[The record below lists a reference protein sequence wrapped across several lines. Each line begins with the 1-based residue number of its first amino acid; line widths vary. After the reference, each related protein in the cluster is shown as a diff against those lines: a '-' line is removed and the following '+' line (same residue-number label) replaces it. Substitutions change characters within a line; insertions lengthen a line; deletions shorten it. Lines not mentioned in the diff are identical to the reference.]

1 MERRSSKSLPGICS
15 SGRQRATWQNHQCH
29 VIALLVFTLI
39 LADGFAQSAAID
51 MRATGLVA
59 TSLVGIVLR
68 RDRVTDHPQQPPP
81 PQRQA
86 LWPADLIED
95 TVRHDHQIVIVGQGD
110 GACLESGNSVLLL
123 KEFAGANFL
132 SPV

>member
-1 MERRSSKSLPGICS
+1 
-15 SGRQRATWQNHQCH
+15 
-29 VIALLVFTLI
+29 
-39 LADGFAQSAAID
+39 

-59 TSLVGIVLR
+59 TSLAGIVLR

-123 KEFAGANFL
+123 KAIADAAQIIVDLENLFTAL
-132 SPV
+132 SKNGEICGCIAAVTGLPIIQNKAVHAII